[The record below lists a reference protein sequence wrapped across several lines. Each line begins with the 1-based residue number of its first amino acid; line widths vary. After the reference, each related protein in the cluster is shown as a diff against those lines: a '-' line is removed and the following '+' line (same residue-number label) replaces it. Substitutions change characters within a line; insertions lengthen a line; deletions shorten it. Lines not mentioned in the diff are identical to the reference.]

1 MQTAIAWFV
10 NSDKDEAISKYMSD
24 HQHDQNANELRT
36 YFQNVI
42 NWIEL
47 TFTTYRKEMKGI
59 DWGNLY
65 NSFKDTQFNTDEI
78 ETEVEM
84 LMKDED
90 VENKKGI
97 YPFIHT
103 RQEKH
108 LNIGKFS
115 DNMKREAYETQS

>member
-1 MQTAIAWFV
+1 MA
-10 NSDKDEAISKYMSD
+10 K
-24 HQHDQNANELRT
+24 HQHDQNANELWT

-42 NWIEL
+42 NRIQL

-59 DWGNLY
+59 DWGFLY
-65 NSFKDTQFNTDEI
+65 NGFKDKQFNTDKIEKEI
-78 ETEVEM
+78 EI

-97 YPFIHT
+97 YPFILT

-108 LNIGKFS
+108 LNIRRFS